1 VRRGFG
7 LAAIVLIGVLALT
20 AGHGA
25 GTSPSPPAT
34 SPPLPTPSAAPNVSA
49 PATTTFVRTC
59 ADGLGGKLTART
71 WRHRL
76 VGGPLAVIWLRPGGA
91 LSPGSI
97 GHHLRGFDP
106 AYYLVVVRQGRK
118 VTLSVPMST
127 QGHVAFLYDS
137 PTASPDTPIQVGN
150 TSVTLQACPGTSRSW
165 KDGTQF
171 VGQLLVGRA
180 QCVVLNVRDASSR
193 RVWRLTAPLGS
204 SACLRSL
211 IPLRSRPHPPG
222 PF

>member
-1 VRRGFG
+1 MRRGFG
-7 LAAIVLIGVLALT
+7 LAAVVLIGVLALT
-20 AGHGA
+20 AGRGA
-25 GTSPSPPAT
+25 VGPPPPSPAP
-34 SPPLPTPSAAPNVSA
+34 SPKHAAIPPSATP
-49 PATTTFVRTC
+49 FVRTC
-59 ADGLGGKLTART
+59 ADGVGGTLSTRT
-71 WRHRL
+71 WRHSL

-106 AYYLVVVRQGRK
+106 AYYLVVVRQGRA
-118 VTLSVPMST
+118 VTLSVPISR

-165 KDGTQF
+165 SDGTQF

-180 QCVVLNVRDASSR
+180 RCVVLDVRDVSTQ
-193 RVWRLTAPLGS
+193 RVWRFTAPFGS
-204 SACLRSL
+204 STCRRALT
-211 IPLRSRPHPPG
+211 PLRSPTDAPG